1 MLEAEGEPGRGA
13 GLRRE
18 EEDVLHAEAAA
29 EHEDEVE
36 LEPAGDGV
44 EVTKDGLGRV
54 AEARAARDGGSRAR
68 DGDRSRSEAT
78 TSTRDAR
85 VQRTRGDGPEQAL
98 LARAL
103 ERRRAVDE
111 ARDDVLVRLRG
122 DARALVA
129 SAASAA
135 RGARRGARGAG
146 RAPRASR
153 GPCPSCAGARRTG
166 SATARG
172 EAAAVGA
179 RRFRGDRARA
189 AARRGPVRD
198 DRRRDELVRRGAAL
212 VGDLRRPARAGA
224 RGRRRDASGARA
236 RRRFRESVRGRRATG
251 RLPQWKDAT
260 RRASRDLR
268 GMPRPWTWPEAVGGR
283 RGAARRQVL
292 ARPALVLRGRVV
304 LPLRACGGEGRVRAV
319 ARARARAPDPAPAP
333 GARARG
339 IVETPSGR
347 GARPP
352 RARPRS
358 SRACLRA
365 GDDRARSRAP
375 KRWWAAP
382 GGASARDRARR
393 RAGKFKFQTRRRT
406 RRGSRAA

>member
-1 MLEAEGEPGRGA
+1 MDSDGSRKLERP
-13 GLRRE
+13 
-18 EEDVLHAEAAA
+18 
-29 EHEDEVE
+29 
-36 LEPAGDGV
+36 
-44 EVTKDGLGRV
+44 VT
-54 AEARAARDGGSRAR
+54 GGGRAR

-122 DARALVA
+122 DARAVVA

-179 RRFRGDRARA
+179 RRFRGDCARA

-236 RRRFRESVRGRRATG
+236 RRRFREGVRGRRATG

-268 GMPRPWTWPEAVGGR
+268 GMDMAPKPSGAVAAPRADRCLRDRPSSSADASSFHSVPA
-283 RGAARRQVL
+283 GAKDVSVQSL
-292 ARPALVLRGRVV
+292 
-304 LPLRACGGEGRVRAV
+304 
-319 ARARARAPDPAPAP
+319 ARARARQTPPPPPEHARAGSSRRRAVAEHGRREHVRRRVEHACAP
-333 GARARG
+333 GMTGLA
-339 IVETPSGR
+339 
-347 GARPP
+347 
-352 RARPRS
+352 
-358 SRACLRA
+358 
-365 GDDRARSRAP
+365 
-375 KRWWAAP
+375 
-382 GGASARDRARR
+382 RARR
-393 RAGKFKFQTRRRT
+393 RDGGPRPAGRARGTARGAGRENSNFKLAGA

>member
-36 LEPAGDGV
+36 LEPAGDGG
-44 EVTKDGLGRV
+44 EVIGNGLGRV

-122 DARALVA
+122 DARALVASAA

-236 RRRFRESVRGRRATG
+236 RRRFRENFRGRRATG

-268 GMPRPWTWPEAVGGR
+268 GMPRPWTWPRSR
-283 RGAARRQVL
+283 RGASRRR
-292 ARPALVLRGRVV
+292 APTGACATGPRPPRTRRPSTPCLRGRRTC
-304 LPLRACGGEGRVRAV
+304 PCSRSR
-319 ARARARAPDPAPAP
+319 ARARARP
-333 GARARG
+333 
-339 IVETPSGR
+339 
-347 GARPP
+347 RP
-352 RARPRS
+352 RPRS
-358 SRACLRA
+358 TR
-365 GDDRARSRAP
+365 
-375 KRWWAAP
+375 
-382 GGASARDRARR
+382 ARDRRDAERSRSTAAASTSAVESSMPARR
-393 RAGKFKFQTRRRT
+393 G
-406 RRGSRAA
+406 

>member
-1 MLEAEGEPGRGA
+1 MG
-13 GLRRE
+13 
-18 EEDVLHAEAAA
+18 
-29 EHEDEVE
+29 
-36 LEPAGDGV
+36 
-44 EVTKDGLGRV
+44 DGLGRV

-68 DGDRSRSEAT
+68 DVDRSRSEAT
-78 TSTRDAR
+78 TSTLDAR

-103 ERRRAVDE
+103 ERRRGVDE

-122 DARALVA
+122 DARGLVA

-198 DRRRDELVRRGAAL
+198 DRRRDELVRREAVL

-236 RRRFRESVRGRRATG
+236 RRRFRGRVRGRRATG

-268 GMPRPWTWPEAVGGR
+268 GMPRPWTWPRSR
-283 RGAARRQVL
+283 RGASRRR
-292 ARPALVLRGRVV
+292 APTGACATGPRPPRTRRPSTPCLRGRRTC
-304 LPLRACGGEGRVRAV
+304 PCSRS
-319 ARARARAPDPAPAP
+319 RARAPDPAPAP

-358 SRACLRA
+358 SRACLRMTGLA
-365 GDDRARSRAP
+365 RARGSD
-375 KRWWAAP
+375 
-382 GGASARDRARR
+382 GGPRPAGRARGTA
-393 RAGKFKFQTRRRT
+393 RAAGREISNFKLAGA

>member
-1 MLEAEGEPGRGA
+1 MRTKSNWSLRVTGARSSGMDSDRSRKLERPVTGGPARATAIEVVRKRRRRRSTRAFKGRGA
-13 GLRRE
+13 TGRSRPCLRARLS
-18 EEDVLHAEAAA
+18 VAAPSMK
-29 EHEDEVE
+29 HVTTFSSVC
-36 LEPAGDGV
+36 AG
-44 EVTKDGLGRV
+44 TRARSSLPPLPR
-54 AEARAARDGGSRAR
+54 RAARGGGPGARVAHLERVAARAHLAREHDELDQQLRGAKPRPSARGGS
-68 DGDRSRSEAT
+68 
-78 TSTRDAR
+78 
-85 VQRTRGDGPEQAL
+85 
-98 LARAL
+98 
-103 ERRRAVDE
+103 
-111 ARDDVLVRLRG
+111 
-122 DARALVA
+122 VA
-129 SAASAA
+129 IA
-135 RGARRGARGAG
+135 
-146 RAPRASR
+146 RAPR
-153 GPCPSCAGARRTG
+153 
-166 SATARG
+166 
-172 EAAAVGA
+172 
-179 RRFRGDRARA
+179 RA
-189 AARRGPVRD
+189 ADRSGMTVAATSWCVAGPPSSAICDVLRERGL
-198 DRRRDELVRRGAAL
+198 EG
-212 VGDLRRPARAGA
+212 G
-224 RGRRRDASGARA
+224 
-236 RRRFRESVRGRRATG
+236 
-251 RLPQWKDAT
+251 DAT
-260 RRASRDLR
+260 RRARARVDGSGDAFADAARRAGCPSGRTRRAARAATCEGCLDHGR
-268 GMPRPWTWPEAVGGR
+268 GPEAVGGR